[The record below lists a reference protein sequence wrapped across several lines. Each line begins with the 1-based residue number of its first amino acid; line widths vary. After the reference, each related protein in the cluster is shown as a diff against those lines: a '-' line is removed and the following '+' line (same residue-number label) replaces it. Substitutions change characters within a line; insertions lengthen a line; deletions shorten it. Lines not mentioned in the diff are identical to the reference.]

1 MRAFGVVSLMIS
13 LVVAAI
19 LIVMNMNGTGATKPR
34 VRSEIVGEATSQ
46 AAALEAAEADRELT
60 AYRIAHGSYDGAQ
73 IADISGV
80 TVRSA
85 SGTTYCLAIA
95 VNGGTLYK
103 SSLAAQLQTQPC
115 S

>member
-1 MRAFGVVSLMIS
+1 MRALGVVSLMIS

-60 AYRIAHGSYDGAQ
+60 AYRIAHDSYDGAQ

-103 SSLAAQLQTQPC
+103 SSLAPQLQTQPC

>member
-19 LIVMNMNGTGATKPR
+19 LIVMNMNETGAKPR
-34 VRSEIVGEATSQ
+34 VRREIVDEATSQ
-46 AAALEAAEADRELT
+46 AAALEATEADRELT

-85 SGTTYCLAIA
+85 SGTTFCLAIA

-103 SSLAAQLQTQPC
+103 SSLAPQLQTQPC

>member
-1 MRAFGVVSLMIS
+1 MRGFGVVSLMIS

-34 VRSEIVGEATSQ
+34 VHSRIVDEATGQ
-46 AAALEAAEADRELT
+46 AAFLEATEAERELT

-73 IADISGV
+73 ITDIAGV

-85 SGTTYCLAIA
+85 SGTTYCLAITA
-95 VNGGTLYK
+95 SGGTLYK
-103 SSLAAQLQTQPC
+103 SSLAPQLQTQPC
-115 S
+115 G

>member
-19 LIVMNMNGTGATKPR
+19 LVVMNMNGTGAANPR
-34 VRSEIVGEATSQ
+34 IRSGIVDEAKGQ

-73 IADISGV
+73 ITDISGV

-85 SGTTYCLAIA
+85 SGTTYCLALT
-95 VNGGTLYK
+95 VSGGTLYK
-103 SSLAAQLQTQPC
+103 SSLAPQLQTQPC
-115 S
+115 A

>member
-19 LIVMNMNGTGATKPR
+19 LIVMNMNGTGTAKPE
-34 VRSEIVGEATSQ
+34 VHSGIVDEATRQ
-46 AAALEAAEADRELT
+46 AAAFEAAEADRELT

-73 IADISGV
+73 IADISGLS
-80 TVRSA
+80 VRSA

-95 VNGGTLYK
+95 VNGTTLYK
-103 SSLAAQLQTQPC
+103 SSLAPQVQTQPC
-115 S
+115 A